1 MGMQIVNTKI
11 LKDAKLSANDMA
23 FYLRHHGWQERSGK
37 NTRIRVFQGV
47 NDDFGRPFLLMIP
60 TSDQFRDAVLRLSE
74 ALELLAALDDCS
86 IEEMLTKIQNFLQAE
101 TISPV
106 PQTSSPT

>member
-1 MGMQIVNTKI
+1 MGMPIVNTKI

-23 FYLRHHGWQERSGK
+23 FYLRHHGWQERPGK
-37 NTRIRVFQGV
+37 NTRITVFQGV
-47 NDDFGRPFLLMIP
+47 EDDFGRPFLLMIP
-60 TSDQFRDAVLRLSE
+60 TNDQFRDTLLRLAE

-86 IEEMLTKIQNFLQAE
+86 IEDMLTKIQNFLQAE

-106 PQTSSPT
+106 PIRFA

>member
-23 FYLRHHGWQERSGK
+23 SYLRHHGWQERPGK

-60 TSDQFRDAVLRLSE
+60 SNDQFRDTVLRLSE
-74 ALELLAALDDCS
+74 ALELLAALDNCS
-86 IEEMLTKIQNFLQAE
+86 IEDMLIKIQHFLQAE
-101 TISPV
+101 QIFSIPH
-106 PQTSSPT
+106 SSSLT